1 MIDIL
6 KRITNQR
13 IARNWTEYQLAVRS
27 GLPQSTISSWFRK
40 GLVPSVASIEKI
52 CIAFDMSLS
61 QFFSDGTCV
70 ELDSQQAELLKK
82 WELLTPKQKHVL
94 LELLDSIVNTDNMIH

>member
-6 KRITNQR
+6 KRITDQR

-40 GLVPSVASIEKI
+40 GLVPSITSIEKI
-52 CIAFDMSLS
+52 CMAFDMSLP
-61 QFFSDGTCV
+61 QFFSDGTCI
-70 ELDSQQAELLKK
+70 ELDSQQADLLKK
-82 WELLTPKQKHVL
+82 WELLTPKQKRVM
-94 LELLDSIVNTDNMIH
+94 LELLDSIINTDNIS